1 MMGYIPRS
9 ICGIFRQMM
18 LILVQNLSDMNQVKV
33 LQNILA
39 TSSSSHQT
47 GHSQDKNHAVLIS
60 LGLYPASTN

>member
-1 MMGYIPRS
+1 MGHIPRS
-9 ICGIFRQMM
+9 ICGRFRQTM
-18 LILVQNLSDMNQVKV
+18 LILAQNFRNMNQVEV

-60 LGLYPASTN
+60 LRLHPASTN

>member
-1 MMGYIPRS
+1 
-9 ICGIFRQMM
+9 M
-18 LILVQNLSDMNQVKV
+18 LILAQNLSDMNQVKV
-33 LQNILA
+33 LQNILG